1 LSKSFVLCFFCEPRI
16 VVIITP
22 APLLV
27 VPTQ

>member
-1 LSKSFVLCFFCEPRI
+1 VLCFFCDPRI
-16 VVIITP
+16 VVIITS